1 MYALSFIGGPFDGH
15 RQPIDCAQ
23 DELQELVAFPVNEN
37 VLRLLAGV
45 ARGAERPV
53 RSMAIYRLEGQSH
66 YRFVGAWPP
75 GAFQLGSALL

>member
-1 MYALSFIGGPFDGH
+1 MKPLRFVGGPFDGYC
-15 RQPIDCAQ
+15 QAVDCSG

-37 VLRLLAGV
+37 VLKLLAGV

-53 RSMAIYRLEGQSH
+53 RSMAIYRLEGTLR

-75 GAFQLGSALL
+75 AAFHLDTALL